1 MAFTAI
7 SCYSLQISIISN
19 KSVNEK
25 TIVRKKLLF
34 ITGLPDRI
42 LNHVLRLSLRRD
54 DFSTY
59 VAAKQQF
66 AAQTERFESAK
77 QTKKQR
83 RYDVPTLFFGLP
95 DRILNHVLRLSLRRA
110 IFPPTLPQ
118 NNSMPRKLRG
128 SICGQAKPKKSD
140 TTVSLFLCFGLPD
153 RIRTCGLK
161 SRSLARYP
169 AAPRADV
176 PLA

>member
-1 MAFTAI
+1 MKDLLNKNVIESDRYEEA
-7 SCYSLQISIISN
+7 YEDEMELYDKQIEQKIEQLNNPKGYQSKKARAQLEAEIDELKFAKIRCNRRHQSN

-25 TIVRKKLLF
+25 TIARKNLLF
-34 ITGLPDRI
+34 IT
-42 LNHVLRLSLRRD
+42 
-54 DFSTY
+54 
-59 VAAKQQF
+59 
-66 AAQTERFESAK
+66 
-77 QTKKQR
+77 
-83 RYDVPTLFFGLP
+83 GLP

-118 NNSMPRKLRG
+118 NNSLPRKLRG